1 MGYGYSFLR
10 VPGGVSA
17 EDKGRIEEME
27 LDELTRYMCPKTHG
41 DPEKCLDECPGFK
54 TCRVGQRAAVLLAE
68 EKKPRAVTCCAPPPA
83 REPVSVPDEIPDLN
97 EERHLRGRASCVDVL
112 AQEDPVGYLV
122 KVKGLK
128 PKSAQSTL
136 NRWRRKYPDLFAKQP
151 ETAPEAETDQEESD
165 LIGLEDFLKGC
176 GVIFPSEEARIIE
189 LPEENENA
197 KLADLMRQE
206 AELLDQVAGLQRRIW
221 QIRDERRLI
230 ERKMSH

>member
-17 EDKGRIEEME
+17 EDRGRIEEME
-27 LDELTRYMCPKTHG
+27 LAELTRYMCPKTHG

-68 EKKPRAVTCCAPPPA
+68 EKKPGIVTCCAPPPA
-83 REPVSVPDEIPDLN
+83 REPVSVPDEIQDLN

-112 AQEDPVGYLV
+112 AQEDPVGYLIR
-122 KVKGLK
+122 VKGLK

-136 NRWRRKYPDLFAKQP
+136 NRWRRKYPDLFAEQAEP
-151 ETAPEAETDQEESD
+151 EEKAKPAEEDDLVSLEE
-165 LIGLEDFLKGC
+165 FLQG
-176 GVIFPSEEARIIE
+176 IAFPAEEARSIE
-189 LPEENENA
+189 LPDENENA

-221 QIRDERRLI
+221 QIRDERRTI